1 MRNLHI
7 PGRSNVLAQNGM
19 AATSQPLSTLEA
31 INILKKGGNA
41 VDAAIAA
48 SAVQA
53 VIEPNSTGIGGD
65 CFALISIK
73 GKKIVSVNGSGKSP
87 QKNNM
92 DFFEKNKI
100 NKIETSSPHSVTIPG
115 AVHAWYSMHQK
126 YGNLDF
132 KELFKT
138 AENYARDGFPVHE
151 VVAKHWNTNK
161 KKLSAHN
168 VTSSIFLKDGEPYNF
183 GDTHKNVYLADTLK
197 SIGTNGTKD
206 FYDGYIAEDIV
217 NSLKKI
223 GGLHTVDDF
232 CNQDTIFSNCL
243 SNIYKDIKI
252 HQCPPNGPGITV
264 LIMMAI
270 LEKFNL
276 KDINPLSIER
286 FHLQAEATKIAYEQ
300 REGNIGDPNFNNFD
314 YKKLLDPQ
322 HINSLANKI
331 SMEKIYKPKN
341 SIITAHPNTV
351 YLTVVDKNQNAVSFI
366 NSICFAFGSG
376 ITSTKTGILLQNRGV
391 NFRLDRG
398 HPNMIEGQ
406 KRPLHTIIPGLV
418 TDKKGDAILSYGVMG
433 GQYQPVGHSHVLQN
447 IFDFGLNIQE
457 AIDFPRAFIL
467 ENTYQLEKTINKD
480 IYNGLIKKGHKVEY
494 SDETIGGGQAIFI
507 DKKKGTLIAGSDSR
521 KDGCAI
527 GY

>member
-7 PGRSNVLAQNGM
+7 PGRSNILASTGM

-31 INILKKGGNA
+31 ISILKKGGNA

-65 CFALISIK
+65 CFAIISMK
-73 GKKIVSVNGSGKSP
+73 GKKPVAVNGSGKSS
-87 QKNNM
+87 KKYNM
-92 DFFEKNKI
+92 DFFENNKI
-100 NKIETSSPHSVTIPG
+100 TNIETTSPHSVTIPG
-115 AVHAWYSMHQK
+115 AIHAWHSMHQK

-132 KELFKT
+132 NELFKN
-138 AENYARDGFPVHE
+138 AENYARNGFPVHE
-151 VVAKHWNTNK
+151 VVAKHWNANTNK
-161 KKLSAHN
+161 LKKHS
-168 VTSSIFLKDGEPYNF
+168 VTSSIFLKNGQTYRL
-183 GDTHKNVYLADTLK
+183 GDMHKNIDLADTLK
-197 SIGTNGTKD
+197 AIGKNGTKD

-217 NSLKKI
+217 NTLNNI

-232 CNQDTIFSNCL
+232 NRQDTIFSDTLTN
-243 SNIYKDIKI
+243 NYKNIKI

-270 LEKFNL
+270 LEKFNF
-276 KDINPLSIER
+276 KDINPLSVER
-286 FHLQAEATKIAYEQ
+286 LHLQAEATKIAYEQ
-300 REGNIGDPNFNNFD
+300 REDNIGDPNFHNFD
-314 YKKLLDPQ
+314 YKKLLDPKN
-322 HINSLANKI
+322 IDILANMI
-331 SMEKIYKPKN
+331 SMDKIYKPKN
-341 SIITAHPNTV
+341 HTITANPNTI
-351 YLTVVDKNQNAVSFI
+351 YLTIVDKDQNAVSFI

-376 ITSTKTGILLQNRGV
+376 ITSEKTGILLQNRGV
-391 NFRLDRG
+391 NFRLERN

-418 TDKKGDAILSYGVMG
+418 ADKNDNTILSYGVMG
-433 GQYQPVGHSHVLQN
+433 GQYQPVGHAHVLQN
-447 IFDFGLNIQE
+447 IFDFGLTIQE
-457 AIDFPRAFIL
+457 AIDLPRAFIL
-467 ENTYQLEKTINKD
+467 ENNYKLEQSITREVYSN
-480 IYNGLIKKGHKVEY
+480 LIEKGHKVEF

-507 DKKKGTLIAGSDSR
+507 DREKGILIGGSDPR

>member
-31 INILKKGGNA
+31 IAILKKGGNA
-41 VDAAIAA
+41 IDAAIAA
-48 SAVQA
+48 SAVQS

-65 CFALISIK
+65 CFALISMK
-73 GKKIVSVNGSGKSP
+73 GQKPVSVNGSGKAP

-92 DFFEKNKI
+92 DFFETNKI
-100 NKIETSSPHSVTIPG
+100 NKIETTSPHSVTIPG
-115 AVHAWYSMHQK
+115 AIHAWHSMHQK
-126 YGNLDF
+126 YGHLDF
-132 KELFKT
+132 NELFKS
-138 AENYARDGFPVHE
+138 AENYARNGFPIHE
-151 VVAKHWNTNK
+151 VVAKHWEINTQ
-161 KKLSAHN
+161 KLRHHK
-168 VTSSIFLKDGEPYNF
+168 VTNSIFLKDGKPYSF
-183 GDTHKNVYLADTLK
+183 GDTHKNIDLADTLK
-197 SIGTNGTKD
+197 TIGGNGIKD

-217 NSLKKI
+217 NSLNKI

-232 CNQDTIFSNCL
+232 KKQDTIFSDSL
-243 SNIYKDIKI
+243 SNNYKNIKI

-270 LEKFNL
+270 LEKFNFEN
-276 KDINPLSIER
+276 INPLSVER

-300 REGNIGDPNFNNFD
+300 REENIGDPNFNNFD

-322 HINSLANKI
+322 HINNLANMI
-331 SMEKIYKPKN
+331 AMDKIYKPKN
-341 SIITAHPNTV
+341 HTITAHPNTI
-351 YLTVVDKNQNAVSFI
+351 YLTVVDKDQNTVSFI

-391 NFRLDRG
+391 NFRLERN
-398 HPNMIEGQ
+398 HPNMIQGQ

-418 TDKKGDAILSYGVMG
+418 TDQKNNSILSYGVMG

-447 IFDFGLNIQE
+447 IFDFGLTIQE
-457 AIDFPRAFIL
+457 AIDLPRAFVL
-467 ENTYQLEKTINKD
+467 ENNYKLEKSITRE
-480 IYNGLIKKGHKVEY
+480 IYNDLIEKGHKVEF

-507 DKKKGTLIAGSDSR
+507 DRKKGTLISGSDPR